1 MKSKTFTKKLV
12 LNKKTVAD
20 LKGKEM
26 KDVVGGE
33 PPTKACP
40 SYTIW
45 PVMCPYSYC
54 GPDCG

>member
-1 MKSKTFTKKLV
+1 MKSKTFTKRLV
-12 LNKKTVAD
+12 LNKKTVVD

-33 PPTKACP
+33 APTKVCP
-40 SYTIW
+40 SYTNW

-54 GPDCG
+54 GFECG